1 MSPSVRPLPRGK
13 PLNYLLRNLPAEEA
27 RRLAPHLETI
37 QLDLHDEIYASES
50 EIADVYFPET
60 VMISLVTEMQDGTTV
75 EMGIVGRYGMAGLP
89 VFLGSR
95 TVPSSAFVQ
104 IAGHA
109 LRMTLPQF
117 RRLVTPTTQLYA
129 RLLLYTQ
136 SFLVQS
142 GQAAA
147 CNALHT
153 LQQRCARWLLMVADQ
168 IGTTK
173 FQLTQEFLAQMLG
186 VRRAGVT
193 TAEGALRKRGLI
205 SISRGSISIQDR
217 AGLEKAACECYRII
231 RKESDRLIA

>member
-1 MSPSVRPLPRGK
+1 MSPSIRPPPQGK
-13 PLNYLLRNLPAEEA
+13 PLNHLLRNLPAEEA
-27 RRLAPHLETI
+27 RKLAPHLETI

-60 VMISLVTEMQDGTTV
+60 VMISLVTEMADGTTV
-75 EMGIVGRYGMAGLP
+75 EMGVVGRYGMTGLAA
-89 VFLGSR
+89 FLGSR
-95 TVPSSAFVQ
+95 TVPSAAFVQ
-104 IAGHA
+104 IAGEA

-117 RRLVTPTTQLYA
+117 RRLVTPTTRLYA
-129 RLLLYTQ
+129 RLMLYTQ
-136 SFLVQS
+136 AFLVQS

-153 LQQRCARWLLMVADQ
+153 LQQRCARWLLTVADQ
-168 IGTTK
+168 IGTSK

-205 SISRGSISIQDR
+205 AIARGTISIQDR
-217 AGLEKAACECYRII
+217 AGLEKATCECYRII
-231 RKESDRLIA
+231 RKESERLTA